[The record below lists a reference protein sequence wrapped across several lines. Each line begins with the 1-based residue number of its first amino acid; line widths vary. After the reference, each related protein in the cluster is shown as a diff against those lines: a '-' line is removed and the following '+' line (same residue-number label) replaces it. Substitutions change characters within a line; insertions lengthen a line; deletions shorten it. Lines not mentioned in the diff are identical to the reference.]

1 MRIDQL
7 DLIRYGKFTHQSVA
21 LPRAQRDFHVIVGP
35 NEAGKSTL
43 RSAIHHLLYGFP
55 LRNPGYAFLH
65 PLPDLRLGAHLSH
78 GERQLAFQRVKANKA
93 SLRGPDDAPLPDEAL
108 APFLGGVDPKFFE
121 QMFSLDHERL
131 VQGGASIL
139 SAADEDVGQVL
150 FESAAGIASLG
161 DIRAAL
167 EQEADGLW
175 GKRKSSARVYYQAE
189 QDYEEARQALK
200 AASLRAKDW
209 AEAHT
214 RVEELDT
221 QRKAALAEHA
231 TLKARHALLQRAR
244 RVAPLLAAL
253 DLQTARLAEHVGAPD
268 LPEGASAALDEA
280 ERRLAAIE
288 LVRAHQGRLQEA
300 ARQALQ
306 TLHADTRLLEQ
317 EEQIT
322 ALDELRL
329 QYRAHAADIEKRERE
344 ASSRWAVIA
353 ELAGQLGWDAGS
365 EQDLAARIPSP
376 SSRTALARLARQGPA
391 LAQAREAAERALRLK
406 QRELDH
412 ARRELEGLAQA
423 QVAPTL
429 RTAMARAR
437 ALGDP
442 AAMLRD
448 LQSEVDGKEL
458 GLGVAQMAL
467 LGEAMDMQALAA
479 MLPPSREHVQGLLE
493 AHRRD
498 EAEAD
503 RLDQEMRK
511 AAAQMLQLGA
521 DARRIREQLHP
532 VLLEDLHRARRER
545 DELWGLLQRDPS
557 TLPAQAER
565 YEHLVA
571 RSDALADQRHDRA
584 HDAAQLQNLEDRKA
598 SLRLEQESLQRQV
611 EALRARREQREAQWV
626 ALREECRLPAL
637 SIPAASEWIQARERV
652 LQAWQDLCAARQRL
666 DAYGE
671 DLSRAASALA
681 AQLDAAGLQA
691 GDADLTVLLTQ
702 AEEWVRQLDET
713 RGERKSL
720 EQQRDATT
728 RELEALGDAAAAAEE
743 AYLAWRAD
751 WQQALAA
758 AGFPAEDEPLAVEAR
773 LEAMGRI
780 GEALASLR
788 QIRIERIDPMRA
800 DLRDLEA
807 RARALALALRP
818 GLADRSAA
826 ELILELRRELGEARA
841 TQTRIEQARAELAA
855 ADEALARAS
864 LEEQGLRSSL
874 APLLRRAEAQDLV
887 QLRAAIERSDA
898 RRRLQALV
906 EDMHRTLLE
915 QGDGL
920 SLEELRAQ
928 LRGLDPGAVL
938 DELAGLELREDAVV
952 RRMQELSAAHSSA
965 EAAFRAMAGQAD
977 AATAEAKRQES
988 LARMSDAV
996 ERFIKVRTAA
1006 RLLGWSIERYRDA
1019 RQGPMLAAASAIF
1032 SRLTLGSFDRLV
1044 VDFDSQP
1051 PTLHGRRPQGG
1062 SVGVEGMS
1070 EGTRDQLYLALRL
1083 AALDMHLARAHAL
1096 PFVADDL
1103 FINFDDQ
1110 RSKAGL
1116 EALSA
1121 LSQRTQVLFLT
1132 HHDHILDLVREVYGD
1147 SVNVVRLAPPSGT
1160 ALATEQP

>member
-1 MRIDQL
+1 MRIDRL

-65 PLPDLRLGAHLSH
+65 PLPDLRLGARLSH
-78 GERQLAFQRVKANKA
+78 GEQQLDFQRIKASKA

-175 GKRKSSARVYYQAE
+175 AKRKSSARVYYQAE
-189 QDYEEARQALK
+189 QDHEQARQALK

-209 AEAHT
+209 AEAHA
-214 RVEELDT
+214 RVEELDA
-221 QRKAALAEHA
+221 QRQAALAEHA
-231 TLKARHALLQRAR
+231 QLKARRALLQRAR

-253 DLQTARLAEHVGAPD
+253 DRQSARLAEQLGAPD
-268 LPEGASAALDEA
+268 LPQGACAALDEA
-280 ERRLAAIE
+280 ERRLAALE
-288 LVRAHQGRLQEA
+288 LTRSHQARLKEA
-300 ARQALQ
+300 ALR
-306 TLHADTRLLEQ
+306 TLRELRADPALLER
-317 EEQIT
+317 EEQII

-329 QYRAHAADIEKRERE
+329 QYRAHAADIDKREQE
-344 ASSRWAVIA
+344 ARSRWAVIA
-353 ELAGQLGWDAGS
+353 ELAGQLGWDASS
-365 EQDLAARIPSP
+365 EQALAARIPGP
-376 SSRTALARLARQGPA
+376 SSRAALARLARQGPA
-391 LAQAREAAERALRLK
+391 LAQAREAAGRALRLK

-412 ARRELEGLAQA
+412 ARGELQGLAQA
-423 QVAPTL
+423 QVAPSL
-429 RTAMARAR
+429 RAAMARAR

-442 AAMLRD
+442 EAMLRD
-448 LQSEVDGKEL
+448 LQSELESRERGL
-458 GLGVAQMAL
+458 GLAQEAL
-467 LGEAMDMQALAA
+467 LGEAIDLQALAA

-498 EAEAD
+498 QAEAE
-503 RLDQEMRK
+503 RLEQESRK
-511 AAAQMLQLGA
+511 ADAQMLQLDA
-521 DARRIREQLHP
+521 DARRVREQLHP

-545 DELWGLLQRDPS
+545 DELWGLLKRDPS
-557 TLPAQAER
+557 TLPMQAHR

-571 RSDALADQRHDRA
+571 QGDALADQRHDRA
-584 HDAAQLQNLEDRKA
+584 HDAAQLQGLEDRKA
-598 SLRLEQESLQRQV
+598 SLGLELESLRRQA
-611 EALRARREQREAQWV
+611 EALEARRQRRDGEWA
-626 ALREECRLPAL
+626 ALREECRLPSL

-652 LQAWQDLCAARQRL
+652 LQAWQDVRTARQRL
-666 DAYGE
+666 DAYRE

-681 AQLDAAGLQA
+681 TELDAAGLQA
-691 GDADLTVLLTQ
+691 GDADLAVLLTQ
-702 AEEWVRQLDET
+702 AEEKVRQLDEA

-720 EQQRDATT
+720 EQQRDSAS
-728 RELEALGDAAAAAEE
+728 REVEALGDAAVAADQACN
-743 AYLAWRAD
+743 AWRAE

-758 AGFPAEDEPLAVEAR
+758 AGFDAQDEPGTVEAT
-773 LEAMGRI
+773 LEAIGRI
-780 GEALASLR
+780 DEALASLR
-788 QIRIERIDPMRA
+788 RIRIERIDPMRA
-800 DLRDLEA
+800 DLRDLQA

-818 GLADRSAA
+818 GLADRAAA

-841 TQTRIEQARAELAA
+841 TQARIDQARAELAA
-855 ADEALARAS
+855 ADEALARAG
-864 LEEQGLRSSL
+864 LEEQGIRGSL
-874 APLLRRAEAQDLV
+874 AALLRRAEAQDLV
-887 QLRAAIERSDA
+887 QLRGAIERSDA
-898 RRRLQALV
+898 RRGLQALV
-906 EDMHRTLLE
+906 EDAHRALLE

-920 SLEELRAQ
+920 SLEALRAQ
-928 LRGLDPGAVL
+928 LQGLDPGTVL
-938 DELAGLELREDAVV
+938 DELAELEPREDAVV

-965 EAAFRAMAGQAD
+965 EAALRAMAGQAD
-977 AATAEAKRQES
+977 AATAEARRQES
-988 LARMSDAV
+988 LARMSEAV

-1103 FINFDDQ
+1103 FINFDDR
-1110 RSKAGL
+1110 RSRAGL
-1116 EALSA
+1116 EALAA
-1121 LSQRTQVLFLT
+1121 LSRRTQVLFLT
-1132 HHDHILDLVREVYGD
+1132 HHDHILDLVRQVYGD
-1147 SVNVVRLAPPSGT
+1147 SVNLVRLEPGSGA
-1160 ALATEQP
+1160 ALSAEQP